1 MGENHMNKHFHDSL
15 YYLRRAAEH
24 AQLGVMEQTDEVS
37 DRVRS
42 LLGRER
48 DPEPGRIDRVRED
61 VTDLERRAKT
71 RGFAALDSA
80 RNRMGRPRAVKDDR

>member
-48 DPEPGRIDRVRED
+48 DPEPGRIDR
-61 VTDLERRAKT
+61 
-71 RGFAALDSA
+71 SA
-80 RNRMGRPRAVKDDR
+80 RT